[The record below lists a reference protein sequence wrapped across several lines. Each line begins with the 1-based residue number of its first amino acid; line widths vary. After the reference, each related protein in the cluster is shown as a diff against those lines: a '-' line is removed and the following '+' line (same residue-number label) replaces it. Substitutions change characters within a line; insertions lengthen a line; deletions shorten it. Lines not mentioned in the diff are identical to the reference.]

1 MVQQHAYSH
10 KLQSIRSWWWWMI
23 SLRWGFGKAQLLVA
37 VESDSWCTDPPALW
51 TPGSFGWGWLGGCLF
66 CQLPVSFL
74 CGIMPLCLKL
84 IIALSHRWVPLVS
97 ALGHLL
103 PWLMVDSSYLCKPS
117 FKLVFVMLSGSTM
130 IVLFFLELTKKTVL
144 SMHIICLLS
153 LWCHKPS
160 AIEFETRW
168 TLCLADWLSWGL
180 LHLIRVLAIWCQGW
194 NANSVGEITVVARSA
209 SSRGP
214 WFPCCTRV

>member
-1 MVQQHAYSH
+1 
-10 KLQSIRSWWWWMI
+10 
-23 SLRWGFGKAQLLVA
+23 
-37 VESDSWCTDPPALW
+37 
-51 TPGSFGWGWLGGCLF
+51 
-66 CQLPVSFL
+66 
-74 CGIMPLCLKL
+74 
-84 IIALSHRWVPLVS
+84 
-97 ALGHLL
+97 
-103 PWLMVDSSYLCKPS
+103 
-117 FKLVFVMLSGSTM
+117 MLSGSTM

-180 LHLIRVLAIWCQGW
+180 LHLIRGLAIWCQGW

-214 WFPCCTRV
+214 WFPCCTRVEEWWWLCMLIFMELRWTEWLFHTLTVFQRSCLLLSGSRLILADCGIIWNYQCYRGKRSVLLCWGLCSQCWSEDRRFLVAEAGATCQSSSGWWWGWKPCLHQGSSWWCAVGLVDATQLR